1 MVNLRKYISIENRS
15 YYLVILLGFLQEASS
30 GISSVSVQY
39 LYKDDYLLSPGKA
52 TFIDSLTS
60 IPWIIKP
67 LWGFISDS
75 FPLFGYRRKSY
86 LVLFSCLQISMWF
99 LLMMSTKNFN
109 VGVFSLLVLCLAGA
123 FINVICGNAK
133 FY

>member
-109 VGVFSLLVLCLAGA
+109 VGVFSLLALCLAGA
-123 FINVICGNAK
+123 FINVICGNAP